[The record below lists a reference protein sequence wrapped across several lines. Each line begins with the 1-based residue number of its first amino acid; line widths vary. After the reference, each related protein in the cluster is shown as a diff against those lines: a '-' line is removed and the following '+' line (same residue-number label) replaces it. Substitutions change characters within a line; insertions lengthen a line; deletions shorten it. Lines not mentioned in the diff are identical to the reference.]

1 VKPISALPFLQNAF
15 RPFFLLGT
23 AFAATSIVA
32 WAGMLGQQWS
42 PATGLPPLLWHGH
55 EMLFGYGAALVVGFV
70 LTAAQEWTGHRP
82 LPPLALAGLAS
93 LWVLARIAFLLPRH
107 VPHAIAA
114 LLDSL
119 LLPLAAAALARVLWK
134 ARNRR
139 NFVVA
144 GLLLLLAA
152 LNIAMHLAVAGVVAL
167 DPVQPLMMATW
178 LFGAL
183 MVMMGGR
190 VIPFFTARRLGV
202 AMPPPERL
210 WPACE
215 LAAVAAALAVAL
227 APRTF
232 LASGLALVASVIVFA
247 RWIAWRPW
255 ISRSEPMLWILH
267 LGYLWLAVAYGLAAW
282 VHATDAAPLTLPVHA
297 LTTGALGAL
306 GLGMMARVALG
317 HTGRPITANAAIV
330 IAFVLVLA
338 AGVFRLSAYTPGPLG
353 GVHGLLLAGAC
364 WSLAFGLYVVRYLP
378 VMFGRRIGT

>member
-1 VKPISALPFLQNAF
+1 MKPIPALPFLQNAF

-23 AFAATSIVA
+23 AFAAASIVA

-42 PATGLPPLLWHGH
+42 LATSLPPLLWHGH
-55 EMLFGYGAALVVGFV
+55 EMLFGFGAALVVGFV
-70 LTAAQEWTGHRP
+70 LTASQEWTGIRP
-82 LPPLALAGLAS
+82 LPPVALAGLAA
-93 LWVLARIAFLLPRH
+93 LWLLARIVFLLPQH
-107 VPHAIAA
+107 VPHALAA
-114 LLDSL
+114 LVDSL

-139 NFVVA
+139 NYVVA

-152 LNIAMHLAVAGVVAL
+152 LNIAMHLAVAGAVAL
-167 DPVQPLMMATW
+167 DPAQPLLLATW

-215 LAAVAAALAVAL
+215 LAAVATALAVVL
-227 APRTF
+227 SPRTV

-247 RWIAWRPW
+247 RWLAWRPW
-255 ISRSEPMLWILH
+255 ISRGEPMLWILH
-267 LGYLWLAVAYGLAAW
+267 LGYLWLAVSYGLAAW
-282 VHATDAAPLTLPVHA
+282 VHATGALPLLLPVHA

-306 GLGMMARVALG
+306 GLGMMSRVALG
-317 HTGRPITANAAIV
+317 HTGRPIAANAAMIT
-330 IAFVLVLA
+330 AFVLVLA
-338 AGVFRLSAYTPGPLG
+338 AGVFRLTAYVPGPMG
-353 GVHGLLLAGAC
+353 GIFGLTLAGAC
-364 WSLAFGLYVVRYLP
+364 WSLAFGLYVARYLP
-378 VMFGRRIGT
+378 VMFRRRIGS

>member
-1 VKPISALPFLQNAF
+1 MKPISAAPFLQNAF

-23 AFAATSIVA
+23 AFAAASVVA
-32 WAGMLGQQWS
+32 WVGTLGQQWS
-42 PATGLPPLLWHGH
+42 LATGLPPLLWHGH
-55 EMLFGYGAALVVGFV
+55 EMLFGFGAALVVGFV
-70 LTAAQEWTGHRP
+70 LTASQEWTGIRP
-82 LPPLALAGLAS
+82 LPPAALAGLAA
-93 LWVLARIAFLLPRH
+93 LWVLARIALLLPRQ
-107 VPHAIAA
+107 VPHALAA
-114 LLDSL
+114 VLDSL

-139 NFVVA
+139 NYVVA
-144 GLLLLLAA
+144 GLLLLLAV
-152 LNIAMHLAVAGVVAL
+152 LNIAMHLAVAGAVAL
-167 DPVQPLMMATW
+167 DPTRPLMLATW

-202 AMPPPERL
+202 AMPSPERL

-215 LAAVAAALAVAL
+215 LAAVATALAVAL
-227 APRTF
+227 APRTLF
-232 LASGLALVASVIVFA
+232 ASGLALVASGAVLA
-247 RWIAWRPW
+247 RWLAWRPW
-255 ISRSEPMLWILH
+255 ISRREPMLWILH
-267 LGYLWLAVAYGLAAW
+267 FGYLWLAVSYGLAAW
-282 VHATDAAPLTLPVHA
+282 VHATGAAPLTLPVHA

-330 IAFVLVLA
+330 SSFVLVLA
-338 AGVFRLSAYTPGPLG
+338 AGVFRLIAYAPGPLG
-353 GVHGLLLAGAC
+353 GVRGLMLAGTC